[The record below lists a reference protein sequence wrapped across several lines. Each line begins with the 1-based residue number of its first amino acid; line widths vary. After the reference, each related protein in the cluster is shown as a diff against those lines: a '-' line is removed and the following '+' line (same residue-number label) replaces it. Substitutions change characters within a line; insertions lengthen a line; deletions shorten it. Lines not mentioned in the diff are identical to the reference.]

1 MPCERR
7 EMIDGIEAITFDFGN
22 TLVPFPAGPMASV
35 VDLTAARAAG
45 LVGCTPEEFARA
57 WGEER
62 LRQFAEDVPEGRE
75 ADMDVR
81 VRRVLARLRGRPE
94 PSPVERWDDAA
105 LLSYS
110 DPAEVEAILD
120 TYAAVFVHTTPVP
133 PGVGSMFERLAD
145 CRRLA
150 VLSNWPLARA
160 VDRFVESAGWRPHLS
175 AVVVSQRVGFIKPR
189 PEIFEA
195 AAHELG
201 LVSGPSILHVGD
213 DPGADILG
221 AQGVGWK
228 AVWVRVKPED
238 SPLPTA
244 PPAPTARP
252 DLTIDSVLDL
262 EAALGLPGYRPAG

>member
-1 MPCERR
+1 
-7 EMIDGIEAITFDFGN
+7 MIDGIEAITFDFGN

-45 LVGCTPEEFARA
+45 MVGCTTEEFVRA
-57 WGEER
+57 WSEER

-81 VRRVLARLRGRPE
+81 VGRVLARVRGRSAP
-94 PSPVERWDDAA
+94 PPGERWDDAA
-105 LLSYS
+105 LGSYYE
-110 DPAEVEAILD
+110 PAEIETILD
-120 TYAAVFVHTTPVP
+120 SYAATFVRSIPVP
-133 PGVGSMFERLAD
+133 SGVGSMFERLAD
-145 CRRLA
+145 GRLLA

-160 VDRFVESAGWRPHLS
+160 VDLFLESAGWRPHLS

-195 AAHELG
+195 AARELG
-201 LVSGPSILHVGD
+201 LASGPAILHVGD
-213 DPGADILG
+213 DMGADVVG
-221 AQGVGWK
+221 AQAVGWR
-228 AVWVRVKPED
+228 AAWVRVKPED
-238 SPLPTA
+238 SPLPVA

-262 EAALGLPGYRPAG
+262 ESALGLPDPRPAR